1 MSKYI
6 LLALILLSL
15 VSCGGDTSGQKPSAY
30 KEGEIIV
37 KFKSGADPTQRYV
50 AHKAAGA
57 KSVKTLGDQR
67 FERVK
72 LPHGV
77 TVAEAIKTYTTNPE
91 VEYAEP
97 NYIVKAY
104 RLPNDARFNDL
115 WGLHNTGQNVNG
127 TTGTAGADID
137 ATDAW
142 DISAGSPSVIVAVL
156 DTGVDYNHPDLKDN
170 IWRNSGETSC
180 TDGIDND
187 KNGYIDDC
195 IGWNFLESNNDPA
208 DDNGHGSHIAGI
220 IGAVG
225 NNALGVAGVSWSVK
239 IMSLKVLD
247 NNGEGDI
254 ATIIEAIS
262 YAAAKNAG
270 IINMSFGSTGFSQS
284 LYDTIGKYPNMLF
297 VAAAGNEGANND
309 QPSVADYPASFG
321 LPNIISVAATDQND
335 NFTSFSNYGVKSVDV
350 AAPGTDILS
359 TIPSFTA
366 GITYSGTYKVVY
378 FSFGFEGIDGAL
390 LRADVMRRV
399 LEFNGVSPGDGIL
412 LVDDDGGDTYE
423 TYYKQAL
430 EYLGYSYDYYMVPV
444 NDDGPDATKLRQYKL
459 VIWFTGNEYSPNSQ
473 TPTNVTPNDQANI
486 QSFLDN
492 GGRLFISGQDIGY
505 DIGSTSFY
513 KNYLHARFITDDAN
527 GSFYTGLND
536 FDGLSLDLSST
547 YGDGARNQRSID
559 AVKPVDGSTA
569 FYIPY
574 SAAYQF
580 FDGTS
585 MCTAMVSGVAALVS
599 SYYSDFTTSQIKGT
613 ILLSVDGLP
622 SLQGRILSGGR
633 VNVYKALSS
642 LIAPTDLTAALS
654 GKQVVLA
661 WTDNSSGE
669 TGFSIERKEAGGKYI
684 QIASVPSNQ
693 TNYTDDAVKAGK
705 AYSYRVKAFNAV
717 AGSSYTNEAS
727 QKIPGVSFSGGGG
740 CSSGKTQNVQT
751 ALADMSVLFMPL
763 MVVFIIKRSGKDL
776 KKP

>member
-1 MSKYI
+1 MSRYI

-15 VSCGGDTSGQKPSAY
+15 VSCGGDLPGQKPSAY

-37 KFKSGADPTQRYV
+37 KFKSGADSTQRYV

-57 KSVKTLGDQR
+57 KSVKALGDQK

-77 TVAEAIKTYTTNPE
+77 TVEQAIKTYTTNPD

-115 WGLHNTGQNVNG
+115 WGLHNTAQNVNG
-127 TTGTAGADID
+127 TTGTTSADID

-170 IWRNSGETSC
+170 IWRNTGETSC

-195 IGWNFLESNNDPA
+195 IGWNFLESNNDPG
-208 DDNGHGSHIAGI
+208 DDNGHGSHVAGI

-225 NNALGVAGVSWSVK
+225 NNALGVTGVSWSVK

-270 IINMSFGSTGFSQS
+270 IINMSFGGTGFSQS
-284 LYDTIGKYPNMLF
+284 LYDAIGKYPNMLF
-297 VAAAGNEGANND
+297 VAAAGNEGSNND

-335 NFTSFSNYGVKSVDV
+335 NFTSFSNYGPASVDV
-350 AAPGTDILS
+350 AAPGVNILS
-359 TIPSFTA
+359 TVPSFPS
-366 GITYSGTYKVVY
+366 GITYNGIYRVVY
-378 FSFGFEGIDGAL
+378 FSFGFEGINGAGI
-390 LRADVMRRV
+390 RDSVMQRV
-399 LEFNGVSPGDGIL
+399 LSCNGISPGDNIL
-412 LVDDDGGDTYE
+412 LVDDDGGYAYE
-423 TYYKQAL
+423 LYYEQAL
-430 EYLGYSYDYYMVPV
+430 HDLGYSYDYYMVA
-444 NDDGPDATKLRQYKL
+444 DGSDGPDAGKLKQYKL
-459 VIWFTGNEYSPNSQ
+459 VIWFTGNKYSN
-473 TPTNVTPNDQANI
+473 TLTVTDQGNLA
-486 QSFLDN
+486 SYLDSS
-492 GGRLFISGQDIGY
+492 GRLFISGQDIGY

-547 YGDGARNQRSID
+547 HGDGARNQRSID
-559 AVKPVDGSTA
+559 AVKPVDGSAA

-574 SAAYQF
+574 SDAYQF

-622 SLQGRILSGGR
+622 SLQGRILSGG
-633 VNVYKALSS
+633 
-642 LIAPTDLTAALS
+642 
-654 GKQVVLA
+654 G
-661 WTDNSSGE
+661 
-669 TGFSIERKEAGGKYI
+669 
-684 QIASVPSNQ
+684 
-693 TNYTDDAVKAGK
+693 
-705 AYSYRVKAFNAV
+705 
-717 AGSSYTNEAS
+717 
-727 QKIPGVSFSGGGG
+727 
-740 CSSGKTQNVQT
+740 
-751 ALADMSVLFMPL
+751 
-763 MVVFIIKRSGKDL
+763 
-776 KKP
+776 

>member
-6 LLALILLSL
+6 LLALILLGL
-15 VSCGGDTSGQKPSAY
+15 VSCGGEMSGQKPSAY
-30 KEGEIIV
+30 KEGEVIV
-37 KFKSGADPTQRYV
+37 KFKSGADSTQRYM
-50 AHKAAGA
+50 AHKASGA

-72 LPHGV
+72 LPQGV
-77 TVAEAIKTYTTNPE
+77 TVEDAVKTYTTNPE

-104 RLPNDARFNDL
+104 VLPNDARFNDL
-115 WGLHNTGQNVNG
+115 WGLHNSGQNVNG
-127 TTGTAGADID
+127 TRGTAGADIA

-142 DISAGSPSVIVAVL
+142 NISTGSPSVIIAVL
-156 DTGVDYNHPDLKDN
+156 DTGIDYNHPDLKDN
-170 IWRNSGETSC
+170 IWGNTKETSC

-195 IGWNFLESNNDPA
+195 IGWNFVESGNDPA
-208 DDNGHGSHIAGI
+208 DDNGHGTHIAGI
-220 IGAVG
+220 MGAVG

-247 NNGEGDI
+247 NYGEGDI

-262 YAAAKNAG
+262 YAAAKNAR

-284 LYDTIGKYPNMLF
+284 LYDAIEKYSNMLF
-297 VAAAGNEGANND
+297 IAAAGNEGANND

-335 NFTSFSNYGVKSVDV
+335 IFTSFSNYGVKSVDV
-350 AAPGTDILS
+350 AAPGTDILN
-359 TIPSFTA
+359 TVPSFTA
-366 GITYSGTYKVVY
+366 GITYSGTYRTVY

-412 LVDDDGGDTYE
+412 LVDDDGGNTYE

-444 NDDGPDATKLRQYKL
+444 NDDGPDAAKLRQYKL
-459 VIWFTGNEYSPNSQ
+459 VIWFTGNEYSPDSQ
-473 TPTNVTPNDQANI
+473 TPTNVTPDDQANI
-486 QSFLDN
+486 RSFLDN

-513 KNYLHARFITDDAN
+513 RNYLHARFITDDAN

-536 FDGLSLDLSST
+536 FAGLSLDLSST
-547 YGDGARNQRSID
+547 YGNGAQNQRSID
-559 AVKPVDGSTA
+559 AVKPLDGATA
-569 FYIPY
+569 FYISY
-574 SAAYQF
+574 NDAYQF

-585 MCTAMVSGVAALVS
+585 MSTAMVSGVAALIA
-599 SYYSDFTTSQIKGT
+599 SYYGDFTASQIKGT
-613 ILLSVDGLP
+613 ILLSVDSLP
-622 SLQGRILSGGR
+622 SLQGTILSGGR
-633 VNVYKALSS
+633 VNVYKSLSS
-642 LIAPTDLTAALS
+642 LIAPTDLNAVLS
-654 GKQVVLA
+654 GKEVVLA

-669 TGFSIERKEAGGKYI
+669 TGFSIERKESAGKYA
-684 QIASVPSNQ
+684 QIASVSSNQ
-693 TNYTDDAVKAGK
+693 TNYTDDSVKAGK
-705 AYSYRVKAFNAV
+705 TYSYRVKAFNA
-717 AGSSYTNEAS
+717 AASSSYTNEAS
-727 QKIPGVSFSGGGG
+727 LKIPGVSSSGSGG
-740 CSSGKTQNVQT
+740 CSGDKTQNLQT
-751 ALADMSVLFMPL
+751 ALADMTVLFMPL
-763 MVVFIIKRSGKDL
+763 MVVFIIRRSVKDSKR
-776 KKP
+776 P